1 MDRFDLL
8 LKRVVSAV
16 QRLVDGHHLAWH
28 LHRHGHTVH
37 LLLKVLN
44 EGRLHH
50 VDAVVALD
58 LLAVVQ
64 QERLVARKLV
74 LDWLNGYLV
83 DGLPD
88 LQRV

>member
-64 QERLVARKLV
+64 QERLVAGQFV

>member
-37 LLLKVLN
+37 LLLKVFN

-64 QERLVARKLV
+64 QERLVAGKFV